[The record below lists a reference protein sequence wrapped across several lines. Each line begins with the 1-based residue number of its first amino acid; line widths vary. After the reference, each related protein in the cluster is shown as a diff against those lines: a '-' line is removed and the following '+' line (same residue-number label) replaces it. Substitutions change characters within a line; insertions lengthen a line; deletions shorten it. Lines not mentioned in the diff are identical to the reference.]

1 MRTSKG
7 PSSIVP
13 LHSVPDPDPGSAPA
27 LVFSPASSAAVG
39 VRDAQ
44 EALVAADDAVR
55 VAEARLRE
63 ALDAAPRISPRLAAA
78 EEAVATSRA
87 VTHRLSQTVA
97 ARRRGVDDAEGAVE
111 AAQAAQEDLLT
122 GEKKATT
129 GDLVGARVK
138 VDKASRALRAAQAA
152 LVDAEE
158 ARAAAEAELSAAE
171 AHLLEVRQEPLV
183 ESAVV
188 VTARGRVAAAER
200 VRNRAGERLA
210 AARLEAAREAE
221 RPGGPLVTEFA
232 SLDAFVDGY
241 VLPNWR
247 HRPSQGHW
255 CATWWQHGEAIAR
268 LEAVWEAFEVMRL
281 EPAPALSTWWR
292 DHLDVHMRALTSVDG
307 TFAGC
312 SASRH
317 ETVHQQQDVWAS
329 TPPEPGLFD
338 TDPESPR
345 QPARDRQIHTQGA

>member
-1 MRTSKG
+1 LAFT
-7 PSSIVP
+7 
-13 LHSVPDPDPGSAPA
+13 
-27 LVFSPASSAAVG
+27 PASSAAVG

-44 EALVAADDAVR
+44 EALAAAEDAVR
-55 VAEARLRE
+55 VAEAKLRE

-78 EEAVATSRA
+78 EEAVVRA
-87 VTHRLSQTVA
+87 REGAHRLSQIVL
-97 ARRRGVDDAEGAVE
+97 ARRRVVDDAEGALE
-111 AAQAAQEDLLT
+111 ADEAAQEDLLT

-129 GDLVGARVK
+129 GALVGARVK
-138 VDKASRALRAAQAA
+138 VDKTTRAVGAARAA

-158 ARAAAEAELSAAE
+158 ARAAAEAELTAAE
-171 AHLLEVRQEPLV
+171 AHLLEVRQEAPV
-183 ESAVV
+183 EAAAVV
-188 VTARGRVAAAER
+188 AARGRVTAAER
-200 VRNRAGERLA
+200 VRNRAGEQLA

-247 HRPSQGHW
+247 HRPSQTKW

-292 DHLDVHMRALTSVDG
+292 DHLDVHMRTLTAEDG
-307 TFAGC
+307 TFSGC
-312 SASRH
+312 TASRH
-317 ETVHQQQDVWAS
+317 ETVHQQQDIWPS
-329 TPPEPGLFD
+329 TSPEPGLFD

-345 QPARDRQIHTQGA
+345 QPSRVLQIRTQGA

>member
-13 LHSVPDPDPGSAPA
+13 LRSVPDPDPGSSPA
-27 LVFSPASSAAVG
+27 LPFSPVSPATAG

-44 EALVAADDAVR
+44 EALAAAEDAVR

-78 EEAVATSRA
+78 EEAVVTSREG
-87 VTHRLSQTVA
+87 THRLSQAVA
-97 ARRRGVDDAEGAVE
+97 NRRRGVDDAEGALE

-138 VDKASRALRAAQAA
+138 VDKASRALSAAQAA

-158 ARAAAEAELSAAE
+158 ARAGAEAELTAAE

-183 ESAVV
+183 ESAAV

-200 VRNRAGERLA
+200 VRNRAGEHLA

-247 HRPSQGHW
+247 HRPSQGNW

-317 ETVHQQQDVWAS
+317 ETVHQQQDIWAS
-329 TPPEPGLFD
+329 APPEQGLFD

-345 QPARDRQIHTQGA
+345 QPAWARQISTQGA